1 MKFSRLV
8 LVSLMCAVSLSG
20 CAKLGLSGGKD
31 KKRTP
36 VMGNRISIL
45 SSEQGIEPDPALA
58 GVQVVLPEA
67 ALNADWAQPG
77 GNASKSVGHLAMGQ
91 ALGKLWTVKING
103 SSKAER
109 LAAAPVVS
117 GGNLYAVD
125 VNGVLN
131 AFSASTGRKLWAQTV
146 NAAPKGSQTSLF
158 GGGVS
163 VDGDTVFATNG
174 LGDVVAMDAASGNR
188 KWKVHPAGP
197 LRGAPTVSNG
207 NVYVMTQ
214 DSQLLALSQADG
226 STVWTQSASLE
237 ITGVFG
243 NSSPA
248 AAQGSVVAG
257 FSSGELNAYR
267 YENGRPLWGDT
278 LSRTSMSTS
287 VSSLSDIDANP
298 VIDRGRV
305 FAIGQGGRMVSMD
318 LVTGQRLW
326 ELSLAGVSSPWV
338 AGEWVFVVDDQARL
352 LCVSRTTGKVRWLTQ
367 LQRYKKQKEKNGRTV
382 KAKDPISWVG
392 PVLAGGR
399 LILANSRGELF
410 NVAPETGAVQTR
422 TSVGAPVSFGPV
434 VANNTLYIMD
444 DEGRISA
451 WR

>member
-20 CAKLGLSGGKD
+20 CAKIGLSGGKD

-36 VMGNRISIL
+36 VLGNRVSIL

-67 ALNADWAQPG
+67 VANDSWAQPG
-77 GNASKSVGHLAMGQ
+77 GNASKSVGHLAVPT
-91 ALGKLWTVKING
+91 ALGRAWSAKIAG
-103 SSKAER
+103 SSKVER

-125 VNGVLN
+125 VKGTLHAFN
-131 AFSASTGRKLWAQTV
+131 AATGRALWQQDVGASAKDTR
-146 NAAPKGSQTSLF
+146 NSLF

-163 VDGDTVFATNG
+163 ADGDTVFATNG
-174 LGDVVAMDAASGNR
+174 LGDVVALNAANGSR

-207 NVYVMTQ
+207 NVYIMTQ

-248 AAQGSVVAG
+248 AGQGSVVAG

-338 AGEWVFVVDDQARL
+338 AGEWVFVVDEQARL
-352 LCVSRTTGKVRWLTQ
+352 LCVSRTSGKVRWLTQ
-367 LQRYKKQKEKNGRTV
+367 LQRYKKLKEKNGRTV

-422 TSVGAPVSFGPV
+422 TNVGAPVSFGPV
-434 VANNTLYIMD
+434 VANNTLYIID